1 MSWSPS
7 VAVVP
12 HHLDQVA
19 ALGGGVDGVLLDVVL
34 EVRRDPLGH
43 HLGLLLRGVLER
55 AAQQP
60 VGEQDERGAGEQQ
73 HDGHREGGR
82 EGGDHPHTQPGTQ
95 PAEGAGHA
103 IEGIRRR
110 PRPG

>member
-1 MSWSPS
+1 MVAV

-43 HLGLLLRGVLER
+43 HLGLLLRGVL
-55 AAQQP
+55 AASCAA
-60 VGEQDERGAGEQQ
+60 AG
-73 HDGHREGGR
+73 R
-82 EGGDHPHTQPGTQ
+82 
-95 PAEGAGHA
+95 
-103 IEGIRRR
+103 
-110 PRPG
+110 